1 MPSQVGI
8 WRPQWQMPVHCAEAQ
23 LVDDEVVESI
33 VRRAAAGDRAAWETL
48 VDRYVALLWAVALR
62 HGIGEADAADVVQT
76 TWVRLLEH
84 INDIREPAR
93 ISAWLAT
100 TARRE
105 ALRVVAMRRR
115 VTPRDDIELFDGPD
129 RLGTPVDEAL
139 LTQELSAAAQAAV
152 QTLPPAWRDL
162 LELLVSDPP
171 PPYEEISDR
180 LRMPI
185 GSIGPTRG
193 RCLVRVR
200 ATLAAAGKA
209 EPFA

>member
-1 MPSQVGI
+1 MGKAGSV
-8 WRPQWQMPVHCAEAQ
+8 RRDAS
-23 LVDDEVVESI
+23 DDHVVEDI
-33 VRRAAAGDRAAWETL
+33 VRRAAAGDRAAWEML
-48 VDRYVALLWAVALR
+48 VDRYVSLLWAVALR

-84 INDIREPAR
+84 IDDIREPAR
-93 ISAWLAT
+93 IAAWLAT
-100 TARRE
+100 TAQRE

-115 VTPRDDIELFDGPD
+115 VTPREDIEVFDGPD
-129 RLGTPVDEAL
+129 LLGTPVDEGL
-139 LTQELSAAAQAAV
+139 LTRELSAAAQAAV

-200 ATLAAAGKA
+200 AALAASGKA
-209 EPFA
+209 DPLA